1 MAQMRSLYEINNDF
15 IQVLENGFLVDEET
29 GEITFKEDALNDLD
43 LEFNQKVDNIA
54 CYIKDIES
62 LNQAIK
68 DEKKALDE
76 RLKMNDRKVENLKKY
91 VSSSLKMRDMNKL
104 ETARNKITF
113 RKSKSVN
120 VINESLLADEY
131 FTEKI
136 TKTVNKT
143 AIKKAIESGLTVDG
157 AEIKENRNVVI
168 K

>member
-76 RLKMNDRKVENLKKY
+76 RLKVNDRKVENLKKY

-143 AIKKAIESGLTVDG
+143 AIKKAIESGLTVEG

>member
-29 GEITFKEDALNDLD
+29 GEITFQEDALNDLD
-43 LEFNQKVDNIA
+43 LEFSQKVDNIA

-76 RLKMNDRKVENLKKY
+76 RLKVNDRKVENLKKY

-136 TKTVNKT
+136 TKAVNKT

>member
-76 RLKMNDRKVENLKKY
+76 RLKVNDRKVENLKKY

>member
-29 GEITFKEDALNDLD
+29 GEITFQEDALNDLD
-43 LEFNQKVDNIA
+43 LEFSQKVDNIA

-76 RLKMNDRKVENLKKY
+76 RLKVNDRKVENLKKY

>member
-1 MAQMRSLYEINNDF
+1 MRSLYEINNDF

>member
-1 MAQMRSLYEINNDF
+1 MRSLYEINNDF

-76 RLKMNDRKVENLKKY
+76 RLKVNDRKVENLKKY

>member
-1 MAQMRSLYEINNDF
+1 MRSLYEINNDF

-29 GEITFKEDALNDLD
+29 GEITFQEDALNDLD
-43 LEFNQKVDNIA
+43 LEFSQKVDNIA

-76 RLKMNDRKVENLKKY
+76 RLKVNDRKVENLKKY